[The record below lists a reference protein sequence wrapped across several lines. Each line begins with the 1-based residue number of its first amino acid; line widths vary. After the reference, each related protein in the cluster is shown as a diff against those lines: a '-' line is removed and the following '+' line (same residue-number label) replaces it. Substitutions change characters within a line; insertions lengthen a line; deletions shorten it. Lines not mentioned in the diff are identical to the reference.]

1 MVPSISSIVK
11 VLFHSSYWT
20 SWFSGSSI
28 NYCFIEHDTFGYLCK
43 MLYKCLGWLCILAS
57 RLFLSSSEFHV
68 FSFSILSLI
77 LVYLKIRDF
86 LFTLWQEEGPN
97 DRKIGKLCEYAAKN
111 PLRIP
116 KVSIISFFLC
126 IFLSIFAV
134 TKNYYYKFPMNIIAL
149 AHD

>member
-1 MVPSISSIVK
+1 
-11 VLFHSSYWT
+11 
-20 SWFSGSSI
+20 
-28 NYCFIEHDTFGYLCK
+28 

-57 RLFLSSSEFHV
+57 RLLLSSSEFHV

-77 LVYLKIRDF
+77 LVYLKIRDL

-116 KVSIISFFLC
+116 KVSIISFLFFLTISIISFFLC

-134 TKNYYYKFPMNIIAL
+134 TKNYYYKFPINIIAL